1 MREIGEIGGR
11 GRVETCM
18 RSGIAARRAHGP
30 SNIGGGIAA
39 RRRPR
44 HRAQGPSSIGFSTV
58 MDTPSNGLADG
69 IVANMHNPWING
81 GAFWDQAAQ
90 AADHGA
96 TVAGSPLAADVVP
109 LATLPV
115 GDLTH
120 LTQVGATAVGGLG
133 PAVGNIGDVVGGPAH
148 DLVAMQAPPVGVI
161 TDTSSRIADAA
172 NAAVGAPSGDP
183 GTHAS
188 FDAAPSADL
197 AHFAHQMLL

>member
-1 MREIGEIGGR
+1 MRRVDQRKLR
-11 GRVETCM
+11 G
-18 RSGIAARRAHGP
+18 
-30 SNIGGGIAA
+30 SNIN
-39 RRRPR
+39 RPLWPEEKLTTMN
-44 HRAQGPSSIGFSTV
+44 QVDQT
-58 MDTPSNGLADG
+58 SNTEIHQPVID
-69 IVANMHNPWING
+69 G
-81 GAFWDQAAQ
+81 GAFWVQAAQ

-120 LTQVGATAVGGLG
+120 LTQVGATDVGGLG